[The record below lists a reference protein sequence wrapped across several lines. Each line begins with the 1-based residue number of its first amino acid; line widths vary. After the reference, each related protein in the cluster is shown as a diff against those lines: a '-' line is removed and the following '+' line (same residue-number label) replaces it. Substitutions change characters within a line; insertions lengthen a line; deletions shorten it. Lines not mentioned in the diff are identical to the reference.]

1 MEVKRDSYHH
11 KNLKNELIETGINFV
26 AKEGVESL
34 SLRKIAG
41 VCGVSHAALYTHFEN
56 KEVFLEKMQNYITDN
71 FSKELEKAIGNCG
84 TKETI
89 LMDLGTAY
97 LHFFV
102 KHPNYFVF
110 LFGKSNIALDL
121 TEKAV
126 SGINYRPFEI
136 FKSVVVQIL
145 TQKNYPKEKWNDA
158 IIALWAFVHGITA
171 LATMEN
177 IKYDKKWEKK
187 LGDFMQVFECSFLT
201 GETK

>member
-1 MEVKRDSYHH
+1 METKENTYHH
-11 KNLKNELIETGINFV
+11 KNLKNELIETGIDFV
-26 AKEGVESL
+26 AREGVEGL
-34 SLRKIAG
+34 SLRKLAG

-56 KEVFLEKMQNYITDN
+56 KDVLLEKMQNYITDN
-71 FSKELEKAIGNCG
+71 FSSELENAIGNS
-84 TKETI
+84 KSQEAI

-102 KHPNYFVF
+102 NHPNYFVF

-126 SGINYRPFEI
+126 PEKNYRPFEI

-145 TQKNYPKEKWNDA
+145 SQKNYPKEKWNDA

-177 IKYDKKWEKK
+177 IKYNKKWEKK
-187 LGDFMQVFECSFLT
+187 LGDFMQVFECSFL
-201 GETK
+201 K

>member
-1 MEVKRDSYHH
+1 MEIKEDTYHH
-11 KNLKNELIETGINFV
+11 KNLKNELIEAGIDFV
-26 AKEGVESL
+26 AKEGAESL
-34 SLRKIAG
+34 SLRKIAA

-56 KEVFLEKMQNYITDN
+56 KDVFLEKMQNYITDN
-71 FSKELEKAIGNCG
+71 FSRELEKAIGNCE
-84 TKETI
+84 TKEAI

-121 TEKAV
+121 TEKAIP
-126 SGINYRPFEI
+126 GKNYRPFEI
-136 FKSVVVQIL
+136 FKSVVIQIL
-145 TQKNYPKEKWNDA
+145 TQTKYPKEKWNDA

>member
-1 MEVKRDSYHH
+1 MESKQDTYHH
-11 KNLKNELIETGINFV
+11 KNLKNELIEAGIDFV
-26 AKEGVESL
+26 AKEGVENL
-34 SLRKIAG
+34 SLRKLAG
-41 VCGVSHAALYTHFEN
+41 VCGVSHAALYSHFEN
-56 KEVFLEKMQNYITDN
+56 KEVLLEKMQNYITDN
-71 FSKELEKAIGNCG
+71 FSNELEKAIA
-84 TKETI
+84 KSKAQEAI

-126 SGINYRPFEI
+126 PEKNYRPFEI

-145 TQKNYPKEKWNDA
+145 SQKKYPEEKWNDA

-177 IKYDKKWEKK
+177 IKYNKKWEKK
-187 LGDFMQVFECSFLT
+187 LGDFMQVFECSFL
-201 GETK
+201 K